1 MVEIE
6 TLRGHCQRWCEGGRK
21 EMCQGKPRSRK
32 DNESLV
38 YALQGGGRPHVG
50 PSIIPTDK
58 RKLKKVKVSDQI
70 IDGFSS
76 S

>member
-1 MVEIE
+1 
-6 TLRGHCQRWCEGGRK
+6 
-21 EMCQGKPRSRK
+21 MCQGKPRSRK